1 AELRTLLLDV
11 LNGLLKIERPHIR
24 PDKLALLGVNL
35 NIRHQIQEAVQYLL
49 GSLALGRIHP
59 LEKSIEE
66 GIIVEDARFR
76 RLLALLGHDADPSHA
91 PWVLS
96 RHSAPPVMDCW
107 RCGKSLPASS
117 IRDRGFPPCG

>member
-1 AELRTLLLDV
+1 
-11 LNGLLKIERPHIR
+11 
-24 PDKLALLGVNL
+24 LLGVNL

-76 RLLALLGHDADPSHA
+76 RLLALLGHDADPSMSLNRHA
-91 PWVLS
+91 GQPSQL
-96 RHSAPPVMDCW
+96 VM
-107 RCGKSLPASS
+107 SS
-117 IRDRGFPPCG
+117 TRTALGPTRRFAGFS